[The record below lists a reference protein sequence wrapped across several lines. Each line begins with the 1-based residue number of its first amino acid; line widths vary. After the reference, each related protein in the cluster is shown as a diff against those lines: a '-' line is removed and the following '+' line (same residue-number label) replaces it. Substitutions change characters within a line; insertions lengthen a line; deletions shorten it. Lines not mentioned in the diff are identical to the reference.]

1 MRPHHM
7 YICMNFFLSIQ
18 KKRPL
23 SKLNAGVAWE
33 QALRG
38 ALAAE
43 REKEQELTTTSL
55 EFEYLHWKSRCK
67 MLIGVDDISND
78 VITPRHV
85 FSMFVYNRAP
95 FRFVWLAE
103 IWQLTRREATGEL
116 GVEFKFQRRSCKL
129 SFLFL
134 PQAYYVWIGAS
145 EVIWLLWNII
155 LVW

>member
-1 MRPHHM
+1 
-7 YICMNFFLSIQ
+7 
-18 KKRPL
+18 
-23 SKLNAGVAWE
+23 
-33 QALRG
+33 
-38 ALAAE
+38 
-43 REKEQELTTTSL
+43 
-55 EFEYLHWKSRCK
+55 

-129 SFLFL
+129 SFLY
-134 PQAYYVWIGAS
+134 PPRRQSAPES
-145 EVIWLLWNII
+145 LLAGYGKLYNENLVKLSNDI
-155 LVW
+155 LF